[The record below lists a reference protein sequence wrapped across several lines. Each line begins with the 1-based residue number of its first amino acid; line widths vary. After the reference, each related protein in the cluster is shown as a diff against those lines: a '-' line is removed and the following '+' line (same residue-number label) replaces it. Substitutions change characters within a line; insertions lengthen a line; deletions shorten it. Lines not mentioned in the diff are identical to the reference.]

1 MWSIL
6 NASFI
11 SIIVISIIHFGK
23 IYIMSNFLKAPNKP
37 SFDEVTIMNELTENL
52 NRKSKM
58 ETDLL
63 DYALSEVDKTT

>member
-1 MWSIL
+1 
-6 NASFI
+6 
-11 SIIVISIIHFGK
+11 
-23 IYIMSNFLKAPNKP
+23 MSNFLKAPNKP
-37 SFDEVTIMNELTENL
+37 SFDEVTIMNEITENL